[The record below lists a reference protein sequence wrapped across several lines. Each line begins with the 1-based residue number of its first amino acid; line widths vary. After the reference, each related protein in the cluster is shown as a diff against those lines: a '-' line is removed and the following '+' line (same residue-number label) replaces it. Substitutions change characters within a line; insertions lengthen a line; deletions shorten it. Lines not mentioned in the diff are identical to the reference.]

1 MTGGPPSEPG
11 SRPARREQNRP
22 RDPVERGDFEPD
34 DGSLADAGAD
44 GAMEPSAGPGDG
56 SLARTDAA
64 KDERIRRW
72 DVASPSATVI
82 GRARGPDEEIGE
94 NLRRLHEEQHPA
106 MAGHS
111 TRMHRLEKARLTH
124 AYCSTLGVTPWER
137 DRALGI
143 MIDLDLTAF
152 GSQRAIEKV
161 ALVVC
166 KHVVD
171 DERQRRLGLQD
182 QDWLNEQ
189 PPEALEGLFD
199 RFDSLSDDPVFEALA
214 GTVGLDTTNVNR
226 LERVLRE
233 QLDEQDLHGAV
244 LGRSPHRDPAL
255 PAIHYRTA
263 TERDPAN
270 FDLGDDPLSPDS

>member
-1 MTGGPPSEPG
+1 MSGGPSDPRAP
-11 SRPARREQNRP
+11 PARREQDRP
-22 RDPVERGDFEPD
+22 RDPVERGPGE
-34 DGSLADAGAD
+34 

-56 SLARTDAA
+56 SLGRTEAA

-82 GRARGPDEEIGE
+82 GRARGPDEEIDE

-111 TRMHRLEKARLTH
+111 ARMHRLEKARLTH

-137 DRALGI
+137 DRALGV

-161 ALVVC
+161 ALVVL

-182 QDWLNEQ
+182 QAWLNDQ
-189 PPEALEGLFD
+189 SPEALERLFD

-214 GTVGLDTTNVNR
+214 AAAGLDTTSVNR

-263 TERDPAN
+263 TERDPAE
-270 FDLGDDPLSPDS
+270 FDLGDDPFSTDP